1 MSRVD
6 LLNKIGTLFHQDI
19 VEVKREICW
28 IYGNL
33 GHLGDHKRLLEII
46 LHYDVL
52 RVFNNL
58 LNEED
63 AETLE
68 NVLETLYKILYVGK
82 KCPIDNKNIVLA
94 KFLDYGGANRL

>member
-1 MSRVD
+1 M
-6 LLNKIGTLFHQDI
+6 
-19 VEVKREICW
+19 
-28 IYGNL
+28 
-33 GHLGDHKRLLEII
+33 
-46 LHYDVL
+46 L